1 MGGLRH
7 WIRRAERAARAS
19 SDEITLL
26 DEESGETFQV
36 PRDAFPR
43 VLGSLMVEDP
53 DDDVAQILDRLD
65 RLVYPDGTRFW
76 LEDMRWS
83 NKTAGS
89 GKMANTEE
97 GYEE

>member
-1 MGGLRH
+1 MGSLRH
-7 WIRRAERAARAS
+7 WIRRAEKAARAS
-19 SDEITLL
+19 SDEVVLL

-53 DDDVAQILDRLD
+53 DPDVAQILDRLD

-83 NKTAGS
+83 GKTA
-89 GKMANTEE
+89 ANTKEE
-97 GYEE
+97 SYEE

>member
-1 MGGLRH
+1 MGGLRG
-7 WIRRAERAARAS
+7 WIRRAERAAKAS
-19 SDEITLL
+19 SDEIKLL

-36 PRDAFPR
+36 PRDAFPK

-65 RLVYPDGTRFW
+65 RLVYFDTGERFW

-83 NKTAGS
+83 NKTA
-89 GKMANTEE
+89 ANTEKE
-97 GYEE
+97 SYEE